1 MKQSS
6 MGRRLSSLMPSFME
20 TKNEKF
26 LRHVEVGDLDL
37 VETLLEKG
45 ANVNTQ
51 GPDKYYGHAIR
62 TAVDNT
68 DTKMLKLLLEYEG
81 HAEAKG
87 IDGTPNYPIRQAA
100 YNGDIKTID
109 LLLLHGADI
118 RAPDKYG
125 DKDYP
130 IKQSLK
136 YKDKKLLIYLLK
148 NYDYDY
154 EDDETNE
161 DMKKLGKMIFDS
173 DMFTS
178 NELRDILKKSEDGM
192 FKFLFNLVYHPKLE
206 TDAIASVEKNY
217 IIGNVLGKGS
227 FGTVYEGE
235 DKTTG
240 AKVAIKIQKAKEKY
254 ILMELDILERISKDC
269 HEYFLCIYDVI
280 KEKDGDIQIIIMELV
295 DGVDMTAVIK
305 DKEFTNS
312 ERDRIMNLLEISIE
326 KLHDLGVA
334 HKDIKP
340 DNIMVTKDG
349 KVKLVDYGLSCLD
362 MSCSWGGTQKY
373 MHPYMIKHKG
383 NLTRE
388 FWMSSDWYSLY
399 VIGEKIGMDFKFLK
413 RIQDKYESLEKINL
427 REDMMNLF

>member
-1 MKQSS
+1 
-6 MGRRLSSLMPSFME
+6 
-20 TKNEKF
+20 
-26 LRHVEVGDLDL
+26 
-37 VETLLEKG
+37 
-45 ANVNTQ
+45 
-51 GPDKYYGHAIR
+51 
-62 TAVDNT
+62 
-68 DTKMLKLLLEYEG
+68 
-81 HAEAKG
+81 
-87 IDGTPNYPIRQAA
+87 
-100 YNGDIKTID
+100 
-109 LLLLHGADI
+109 
-118 RAPDKYG
+118 
-125 DKDYP
+125 
-130 IKQSLK
+130 
-136 YKDKKLLIYLLK
+136 
-148 NYDYDY
+148 
-154 EDDETNE
+154 
-161 DMKKLGKMIFDS
+161 
-173 DMFTS
+173 
-178 NELRDILKKSEDGM
+178 
-192 FKFLFNLVYHPKLE
+192 
-206 TDAIASVEKNY
+206 VEKKY
-217 IIGNVLGKGS
+217 IIGDVLGKGA
-227 FGTVYEGE
+227 FGTVYEGQ
-235 DKTTG
+235 DKITG

-413 RIQDKYESLEKINL
+413 RIQDKYESLEKINDQEAEL
-427 REDMMNLF
+427 RSFMGLSDSESESESASVESEESEGSDLDDEESVPSAKRLEKTKDQEYIRNLQQQVDLLELDSEMIELMKSME

>member
-1 MKQSS
+1 MR
-6 MGRRLSSLMPSFME
+6 MRVSSLMTSFRE

-26 LRHVEVGDLDL
+26 LRHVEDGDLDF
-37 VETLLEKG
+37 VDTLLEKG

-81 HAEAKG
+81 NAEAKG
-87 IDGTPNYPIRQAA
+87 IDGTPEYPIRQAA

-118 RAPDKYG
+118 RAPDKNG

-136 YKDKKLLIYLLK
+136 NKDKKLLIYLLK

-154 EDDETNE
+154 YDDDTNE
-161 DMKKLGKMIFDS
+161 DMKKLGKTIFDS
-173 DMFTS
+173 DIFTS
-178 NELRDILKKSEDGM
+178 NELRDVLKKSEEGM

-206 TDAIASVEKNY
+206 SDARESVEKKY
-217 IIGNVLGKGS
+217 IIGDVLGKGS
-227 FGTVYEGE
+227 FGTVYEGQ
-235 DKTTG
+235 DKITG
-240 AKVAIKIQKAKEKY
+240 SMVAIKIQKAKEKY

-269 HEYFLCIYDVI
+269 HDYFLCIYDVI
-280 KEKDGDIQIIIMELV
+280 KEKDGDIQIIIMERV
-295 DGVDMTAVIK
+295 DGVDMTAFIE
-305 DKEFTNS
+305 DEEFTNS

-349 KVKLVDYGLSCLD
+349 RVKLVDYGLSCLD
-362 MSCSWGGTQKY
+362 MSCSWGGTIKY
-373 MHPYMIKHKG
+373 MHPYIIKHRG
-383 NLTRE
+383 GLSRE
-388 FWMSSDWYSLY
+388 MWMMSDWYSFYL
-399 VIGEKIGMDFKFLK
+399 IGKKVGMDFKFLK
-413 RIQDKYESLEKINL
+413 RIQDKYESLEKTNL
-427 REDMMNLF
+427 REEMRGLYM